1 MLLGHWWWPKV
12 KCWPVTPLRSSE
24 VTEATNR
31 FLQITWDW
39 EELETWKWSQ
49 CVCLV
54 NTLRLICNL
63 GQAVTLTWGQILTL
77 TFQGHAIH
85 VSMRLDEANTMV
97 AKLLL
102 YHFKHRSYHW
112 KTVSLKNAVFDL
124 PWPLTLKRLILG
136 EICRRSIERAFQ
148 ELSFAF
154 FGFGIAII
162 VPEIM
167 AGIPDKT
174 IIFRKFDLWWPLLTS
189 IFTWAKKWP
198 KWLRTGSLRA
208 VDRRIA
214 RPSSFPSFR
223 VRGGGHFGPPP
234 PWRRFRLRPPP
245 GRGLNISKTVRHPF
259 QILAYL
265 FVISALS
272 SICAPSF
279 RQIEV
284 VRLLP

>member
-1 MLLGHWWWPKV
+1 MSQWGKYWNPSQRISKVYFFQDHVLLGHSWWPKV

-24 VTEATNR
+24 VTEVTNR

-39 EELETWKWSQ
+39 EELETWRWSQ

-77 TFQGHAIH
+77 TFQGHSIH

-97 AKLLL
+97 SKLLL

-112 KTVSLKNAVFDL
+112 KTVSLKNAVLDL
-124 PWPLTLKRLILG
+124 SWPLALKRLILG
-136 EICRRSIERAFQ
+136 EIWRHLSERAFQ

-154 FGFGIAII
+154 FGFGVAII

-189 IFTWAKKWP
+189 IFTWAKKWL

-223 VRGGGHFGPPP
+223 VRGGGSFWPPHHGEGG
-234 PWRRFRLRPPP
+234 WD
-245 GRGLNISKTVRHPF
+245 RHPG
-259 QILAYL
+259 AG
-265 FVISALS
+265 
-272 SICAPSF
+272 
-279 RQIEV
+279 
-284 VRLLP
+284 

>member
-1 MLLGHWWWPKV
+1 
-12 KCWPVTPLRSSE
+12 
-24 VTEATNR
+24 
-31 FLQITWDW
+31 
-39 EELETWKWSQ
+39 
-49 CVCLV
+49 
-54 NTLRLICNL
+54 
-63 GQAVTLTWGQILTL
+63 
-77 TFQGHAIH
+77 
-85 VSMRLDEANTMV
+85 MRLDEPNTMV
-97 AKLLL
+97 SKLFL

-124 PWPLTLKRLILG
+124 WWPLTLKRLTVG

-148 ELSFAF
+148 ELSCAF
-154 FGFGIAII
+154 FGFGVAII

-223 VRGGGHFGPPP
+223 VRGGGVILAPPP
-234 PWRRFRLRPPP
+234 PWRRWLRPPP
-245 GRGLNISKTVRHPF
+245 GRGLKHSFLVSKRQHATGTVEGGGTTADFNSGCCRRMFHGQWSSVRHKFWITGNP
-259 QILAYL
+259 
-265 FVISALS
+265 
-272 SICAPSF
+272 CP
-279 RQIEV
+279 
-284 VRLLP
+284 

>member
-1 MLLGHWWWPKV
+1 MFVSSIRFDWYATWVKPWP
-12 KCWPVTPLRSSE
+12 WP
-24 VTEATNR
+24 
-31 FLQITWDW
+31 
-39 EELETWKWSQ
+39 
-49 CVCLV
+49 
-54 NTLRLICNL
+54 
-63 GQAVTLTWGQILTL
+63 WGQILTL

-102 YHFKHRSYHW
+102 YHFKHKSYHW

-154 FGFGIAII
+154 FGFGVAII

-198 KWLRTGSLRA
+198 KSLRTGSLTA

-214 RPSSFPSFR
+214 RPSSFPGFR

-234 PWRRFRLRPPP
+234 HHGEGGWD
-245 GRGLNISKTVRHPF
+245 RHPG
-259 QILAYL
+259 AG
-265 FVISALS
+265 
-272 SICAPSF
+272 
-279 RQIEV
+279 
-284 VRLLP
+284 

>member
-24 VTEATNR
+24 VTEVTNS

-49 CVCLV
+49 CVCPV

-85 VSMRLDEANTMV
+85 VSMRLDKANTMV

-136 EICRRSIERAFQ
+136 EICRRPIERAFQ
-148 ELSFAF
+148 ELSVAF
-154 FGFGIAII
+154 FGFGVAII

-208 VDRRIA
+208 VDRRVA

-223 VRGGGHFGPPP
+223 VRGGVILAPPP
-234 PWRRFRLRPPP
+234 PWRRWLRPPP
-245 GRGLNISKTVRHPF
+245 GRGLSQCPLDQFIFKIR
-259 QILAYL
+259 YL
-265 FVISALS
+265 LNWRWNRRENFT
-272 SICAPSF
+272 
-279 RQIEV
+279 
-284 VRLLP
+284 

>member
-1 MLLGHWWWPKV
+1 MMTKV

-24 VTEATNR
+24 VTGVTNR

-54 NTLRLICNL
+54 NALRLICNL

-77 TFQGHAIH
+77 TFQGHAIY

-97 AKLLL
+97 SKLLL
-102 YHFKHRSYHW
+102 YHFNHRSYHW
-112 KTVSLKNAVFDL
+112 KLSLKNAVFDL
-124 PWPLTLKRLILG
+124 SWPLTLKRLILG
-136 EICRRSIERAFQ
+136 EICPHPSERAFQ

-154 FGFGIAII
+154 FRFGVAII

-198 KWLRTGSLRA
+198 KWLRMGSLRP
-208 VDRRIA
+208 VDRRIV

-223 VRGGGHFGPPP
+223 VRGGGSFWPPHHGEGG
-234 PWRRFRLRPPP
+234 WD
-245 GRGLNISKTVRHPF
+245 RHPG
-259 QILAYL
+259 AG
-265 FVISALS
+265 
-272 SICAPSF
+272 
-279 RQIEV
+279 
-284 VRLLP
+284 